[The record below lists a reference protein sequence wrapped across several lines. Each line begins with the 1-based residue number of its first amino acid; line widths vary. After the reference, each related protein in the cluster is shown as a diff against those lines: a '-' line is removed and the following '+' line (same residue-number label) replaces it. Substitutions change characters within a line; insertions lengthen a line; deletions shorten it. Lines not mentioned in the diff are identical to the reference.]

1 MAKTVLEE
9 IKELNEKIE
18 RLELNKKLEHLEQEA
33 SESTES
39 RIENGFESSTG
50 SIEDIG
56 STVVFNS
63 EVETPYPEE
72 KKEEEKEEEK
82 IGWFGRRKTASN
94 ETKSDETEA
103 DETKFVTID
112 QYSDNIESNKIET
125 DKVKSDVDF
134 ISTELTKL
142 SDRLNEIELVK
153 SSELESDEAKSLGDS
168 ITTLETFL
176 NTIDTKLQQ
185 VSARM
190 GL

>member
-33 SESTES
+33 SESTEPQ
-39 RIENGFESSTG
+39 IEDGFESSTG

-56 STVVFNS
+56 STIVFNS
-63 EVETPYPEE
+63 EIETPYP
-72 KKEEEKEEEK
+72 EEEKEEEK
-82 IGWFGRRKTASN
+82 KGWWGRKKATSN
-94 ETKSDETEA
+94 ETKSDETES
-103 DETKFVTID
+103 DETKFVTIN
-112 QYSDNIESNKIET
+112 QYSDNMESNKVEA

-134 ISTELTKL
+134 IGTELTKL

-168 ITTLETFL
+168 ITTLEASL
-176 NTIDTKLQQ
+176 NTVDIKLQQ